1 MGAQGPALH
10 PFELAVV
17 GKRRGSAPQ
26 FAREWVRVLQRH
38 PSAVGAP
45 HMRDHDAALD
55 RVGPDQA
62 SDVGGGAWLR
72 VVVAAAAPP
81 LVEGDAPSVAV
92 RPRRAA
98 PASEACEAETDVS
111 RHVRTHAEQFT
122 HAGLPPPPP
131 PPAGRVYPSNL
142 GAAKAGTKDDKSN
155 PGYRDHREAE
165 DLNHGHARRCW
176 RSQTAL
182 WGPEEPIAASQYRSD
197 RLGAKNG
204 AGSSDRS
211 RPRRICR
218 APARAESGTRGSLPA
233 QPHGWRG
240 PEGRCPGAPKR
251 NPDRSRS
258 GIRRLAH
265 GGQSRSTLQRSGP
278 GS

>member
-17 GKRRGSAPQ
+17 GKRPGSAPQ

-38 PSAVGAP
+38 PSPVGAPHQRAADPAVVGAP
-45 HMRDHDAALD
+45 HMGDHDAALD

-72 VVVAAAAPP
+72 VVEAAAAPP
-81 LVEGDAPSVAV
+81 LVEGDAPSVAG
-92 RPRRAA
+92 RPRRPA
-98 PASEACEAETDVS
+98 PASEVCEAETDVS

-131 PPAGRVYPSNL
+131 PPAGRVYPSDL
-142 GAAKAGTKDDKSN
+142 GAAKASTKDDKSN

-182 WGPEEPIAASQYRSD
+182 WGPDEPIAASQHR
-197 RLGAKNG
+197 
-204 AGSSDRS
+204 
-211 RPRRICR
+211 
-218 APARAESGTRGSLPA
+218 
-233 QPHGWRG
+233 
-240 PEGRCPGAPKR
+240 
-251 NPDRSRS
+251 PDR
-258 GIRRLAH
+258 
-265 GGQSRSTLQRSGP
+265 P
-278 GS
+278 